1 MPIDYDLI
9 KNLDFPDVEHTY
21 SEKDSMLYALA
32 VGYGHDPL
40 DESQLAFVYEK
51 DLKTAPSMP
60 VILGYPGF
68 WMKDPATGID
78 WPRLLHVGHKL
89 QLHAAIP
96 PAGTVVGRTRIK
108 AIIDKGAARGALV
121 VQEKLVLDKVSG
133 ALLATIEQA
142 TLCRTEGGFGQG
154 DAAPP
159 ALPPMPCRPSDLVC
173 DLPTLPQSALLYR
186 LCADPN
192 PMHADPAVARAAGYA
207 RPVLHGLCSFGVAV
221 HAVLKSCCG
230 YDPRR
235 LASLSVRFSSVVYP
249 GEMLRTELWV
259 DGAAIAFRT
268 RALERGV
275 VVLDYG
281 AAALNI

>member
-1 MPIDYDLI
+1 
-9 KNLDFPDVEHTY
+9 
-21 SEKDSMLYALA
+21 
-32 VGYGHDPL
+32 
-40 DESQLAFVYEK
+40 
-51 DLKTAPSMP
+51 
-60 VILGYPGF
+60 
-68 WMKDPATGID
+68 
-78 WPRLLHVGHKL
+78 
-89 QLHAAIP
+89 
-96 PAGTVVGRTRIK
+96 
-108 AIIDKGAARGALV
+108 
-121 VQEKLVLDKVSG
+121 
-133 ALLATIEQA
+133 
-142 TLCRTEGGFGQG
+142 
-154 DAAPP
+154 
-159 ALPPMPCRPSDLVC
+159 MPCRRSDLVC